1 MNNKEKF
8 LKVWNNPI
16 LFIQNFLKIIDKEG
30 KLVPFKLNPPQKDF
44 IKHMEG
50 YNTILKSRQMGF
62 SVAICGLAIYYAVTK
77 PHSTCMMLSH
87 NDESTRAIFNKL
99 KTIYNTLPDAIKPK
113 LIRNNRAEL
122 QLDNGSIISCS
133 TMGHTDK
140 SRGNTLRLCHI
151 SEFAF
156 VNSEVAEK
164 QRLAIEQAIQGNGQL
179 IIESTANGL
188 NHYHK
193 LYTDGKYQ
201 KNAYKTF
208 FYNYVDGACMFKAEY
223 EKYWNIFKNINGH
236 EFSNKDLTEE
246 EIKLMADYPKINLHI
261 LCWRRLKI
269 QNSSVSQ
276 FNQEYPLT
284 DDLAFVSTGN
294 SVFDNK
300 RVTSILTE
308 LKKKKQYINKAELND
323 LDNTM
328 YKYLDKSLFIYKKPQ
343 INERYWI
350 GVDSS
355 EGVGLDSST
364 FIILNKD
371 GEEMASFDNNKIKPF
386 EYAELINCIGRYY
399 NKAHLVVEKAS
410 GGHAVIERLRHD
422 YHYMNMAKYKSYDQ
436 YNRIQ
441 WNIGFDTNLKTKSL
455 VINDLEEM
463 FNKGQLL
470 IHSELLLEQ
479 MKVFEVKNNG
489 SMGAMSGYHDDMIMA
504 MALAIQGLKSNKQ
517 YAW

>member
-1 MNNKEKF
+1 M
-8 LKVWNNPI
+8 
-16 LFIQNFLKIIDKEG
+16 
-30 KLVPFKLNPPQKDF
+30 
-44 IKHMEG
+44 
-50 YNTILKSRQMGF
+50 
-62 SVAICGLAIYYAVTK
+62 
-77 PHSTCMMLSH
+77 
-87 NDESTRAIFNKL
+87 
-99 KTIYNTLPDAIKPK
+99 
-113 LIRNNRAEL
+113 
-122 QLDNGSIISCS
+122 
-133 TMGHTDK
+133 
-140 SRGNTLRLCHI
+140 
-151 SEFAF
+151 
-156 VNSEVAEK
+156 
-164 QRLAIEQAIQGNGQL
+164 
-179 IIESTANGL
+179 
-188 NHYHK
+188 
-193 LYTDGKYQ
+193 YTDGKYQ

-223 EKYWNIFKNINGH
+223 EKYWKIFKNINGH

-441 WNIGFDTNLKTKSL
+441 WQVGFDTNLKTKSL